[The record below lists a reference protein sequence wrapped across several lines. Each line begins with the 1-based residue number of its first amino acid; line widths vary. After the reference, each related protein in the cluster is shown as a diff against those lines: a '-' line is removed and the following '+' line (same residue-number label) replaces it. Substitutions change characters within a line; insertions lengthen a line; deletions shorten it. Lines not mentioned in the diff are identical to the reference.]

1 MTAVCKTWAVAAKDF
16 KPLCN
21 NSFQA
26 TNNSNECDVC
36 VGPTVYGPTDGIVLG
51 QCGCSPTTGE
61 IERSWVLKVEQGPL
75 WSTLSAT
82 EQQLLSC
89 FLGTFGLTN
98 NTLAWYAAN
107 GLRLKYNFFGSGVD
121 TGAGSHPGCVENDP
135 GAYIP
140 PALEFLCE
148 MHSYALQVAYLAGG
162 TGNYCRTY
170 PFQIGSTCMYPISR
184 FNMSLAGPTS
194 TLNGKTYRGVGPG
207 QSYGINF
214 VYGGR
219 TASFIDHLPALLC
232 TFYVPGKLPAC
243 STSEAFTYQLN
254 SNAHLGDVD
263 YWNKRFKVTLSGS

>member
-21 NSFQA
+21 NLFQA

-75 WSTLSAT
+75 WSTLPAY
-82 EQQLLSC
+82 EQQTLSC

-98 NTLAWYAAN
+98 NTLSWYAAN
-107 GLRLKYNFFGSGVD
+107 GLRLLSLMEFT
-121 TGAGSHPGCVENDP
+121 TGCLLVHPE
-135 GAYIP
+135 AYTP
-140 PALEFLCE
+140 PPLEFLCS

-162 TGNYCRTY
+162 PGNYCKTY
-170 PFQIGSTCMYPISR
+170 PFNIDGCLWPVARFYMNLAGST
-184 FNMSLAGPTS
+184 A

-207 QSYGINF
+207 QSYGIKF

-219 TASFIDHLPALLC
+219 SGGLYDQPSATLC

-243 STSEAFTYQLN
+243 STSESFTYQLN
-254 SNAHLGDVD
+254 GNAHLGDVD
-263 YWNKRFKVTLSGS
+263 HWDKRFKVTLSGS

>member
-107 GLRLKYNFFGSGVD
+107 GLQLTYSYY
-121 TGAGSHPGCVENDP
+121 TGYTDPGCVVNDS
-135 GAYIP
+135 GAYTP
-140 PALEFLCE
+140 PALYFLCE
-148 MHSYALQVAYLAGG
+148 MLSYALQVAYLAGG

-170 PFQIGSTCMYPISR
+170 PFKVGDTCLWPVPKFTMG
-184 FNMSLAGPTS
+184 LAGPTS
-194 TLNGKTYRGVGPG
+194 TLNGKTYRGVEPW
-207 QSYGINF
+207 QRYGIVF

-219 TASFIDHLPALLC
+219 SGSFITQLPTGLC
-232 TFYVPGKLPAC
+232 SFTVPGKLPAC
-243 STSEAFTYQLN
+243 STSEAFTYQLYG
-254 SNAHLGDVD
+254 NAHLGDVD

>member
-36 VGPTVYGPTDGIVLG
+36 VGPTVYGPTDGILLG

-61 IERSWVLKVEQGPL
+61 IERSWVLKVEEGPL
-75 WSTLSAT
+75 WATLGAT

-98 NTLAWYAAN
+98 NTLAWHAAN
-107 GLRLKYNFFGSGVD
+107 GLRLIYDYDENNYTD
-121 TGAGSHPGCVENDP
+121 PGCVINDP
-135 GAYIP
+135 EAYIP
-140 PALEFLCE
+140 PTRAFLCE
-148 MHSYALQVAYLAGG
+148 MHSYAMQVAYLAGG
-162 TGNYCRTY
+162 AGNYCRTY
-170 PFQIGSTCMYPISR
+170 PFKIGSTCLWPIPR
-184 FNMSLAGPTS
+184 FTMGLAGPTS
-194 TLNGKTYRGVGPG
+194 TLNGKTYRGVEPW
-207 QSYGINF
+207 QRYGIGF

-219 TASFIDHLPALLC
+219 SGSFITQLPTGLC
-232 TFYVPGKLPAC
+232 SFTVPGKLPAC
-243 STSEAFTYQLN
+243 STSEAFTYQLYGN
-254 SNAHLGDVD
+254 VHLGDVD

>member
-21 NSFQA
+21 NLFQA

-82 EQQLLSC
+82 EQQSLSC

-98 NTLAWYAAN
+98 NTLSWYAAN
-107 GLRLKYNFFGSGVD
+107 GLRLDYSYA
-121 TGAGSHPGCVENDP
+121 TGYTDPGCVVSDAS
-135 GAYIP
+135 AYVP
-140 PALEFLCE
+140 PALEFLCD
-148 MHSYALQVAYLAGG
+148 MYSYVLQVAYLAGG
-162 TGNYCRTY
+162 NGNYCKTY
-170 PFQIGSTCMYPISR
+170 PFKMGSTCLWPIPR

-214 VYGGR
+214 VYGARSGSLI
-219 TASFIDHLPALLC
+219 TQLPAALC

-254 SNAHLGDVD
+254 GNAHLGDID